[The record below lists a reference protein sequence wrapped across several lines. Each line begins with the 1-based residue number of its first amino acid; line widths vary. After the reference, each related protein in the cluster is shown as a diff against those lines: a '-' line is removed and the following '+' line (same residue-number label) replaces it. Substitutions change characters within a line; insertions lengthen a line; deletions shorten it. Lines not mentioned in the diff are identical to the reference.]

1 VGSGPT
7 ENWGD
12 MTEPLPSPDAPQ
24 QGRPGPTA
32 TTPEAGPA
40 APTVRRAGSA
50 RLAWGAAGALLLL
63 AVALAGA
70 LAWDDSRLHQDV
82 GRQSRRS
89 ADLAGQ
95 VAALHARNDDLS
107 SQLASLRAQNGQ
119 LQGEARN
126 PTLAMW
132 NSCGGPCGIGPST
145 VRVGSVP
152 DTFQLLITFTSD
164 VPVRVYVFTFHQ
176 WTQFDG
182 CGLSTRCVTGG
193 FKTFD
198 ASTSIDTTFAEA
210 EGCSG
215 YVWVL
220 QADRDGTITPNV
232 RVHYQPADRPTGV
245 CAGNP

>member
-1 VGSGPT
+1 
-7 ENWGD
+7 
-12 MTEPLPSPDAPQ
+12 MTEPLPSPDASRQ
-24 QGRPGPTA
+24 HRRTGPTA
-32 TTPEAGPA
+32 TSPEAGPA
-40 APTVRRAGSA
+40 APTARRAGSA
-50 RLAWGAAGALLLL
+50 RLAWAVASLLLL
-63 AVALAGA
+63 LGAALAAA
-70 LAWDDSRLHQDV
+70 LAWDDARLHQDI
-82 GRQSRRS
+82 GRQARRS

-95 VAALHARNDDLS
+95 VGVLHTQNDGLG

-126 PTLAMW
+126 PTLTMW
-132 NSCGGPCGIGPST
+132 NSCGGPCGIGPNA

-152 DTFQLLITFTSD
+152 DTFQLLITFTAD

-182 CGLSTRCVTGG
+182 CGFSTRCVTGG

-198 ASTSIDTTFAEA
+198 AATSIDTTFAEA

-220 QADRDGTITPNV
+220 QADREGTITPNV

-245 CAGNP
+245 CTSNP